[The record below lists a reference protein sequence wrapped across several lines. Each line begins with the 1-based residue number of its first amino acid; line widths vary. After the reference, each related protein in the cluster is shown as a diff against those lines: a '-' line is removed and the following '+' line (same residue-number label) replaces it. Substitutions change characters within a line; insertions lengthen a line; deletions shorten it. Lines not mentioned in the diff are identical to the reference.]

1 MKTIVVA
8 VFVLLLIYYGPLQD
22 RSSPFD
28 AAWMLGALALLAVAG
43 GQLAQAIRLPAL
55 VGWIGAGMLLGT
67 GGLQLVDL
75 GAFSLHQMLFL
86 MAGLGGRVPS
96 GATRR
101 MANARLAP
109 AGVGSVGDRTDL
121 CRCDGGSLH
130 CSGCLGSR
138 PYSSARWPAC
148 GGPFTVVPEF
158 GRRSALLLAVLGTG
172 CALVILGSTL
182 VLLET
187 GAAGWVGRVGLS
199 LVAGGGLGLVLRLLG
214 RFATPSATIV
224 SGLVGA
230 FFFAALAVEFL
241 GLMALPCGLVAGLL
255 QDKQQSR
262 RVRLLLH
269 RGAPVAFMLFFALM
283 GTALAPGALWP
294 SATGLYEA
302 TLVLVTVPLL
312 LRGLA
317 PMVYYPLPDPHSGRR
332 IGWSLLPRGALLFE
346 LFYGPYGLA
355 PYVGA
360 EGLLAQAV
368 LLGHSHFDPVL
379 LRLGIVRRYRSFRG
393 GKGLL
398 RRRRSNGL
406 SQAAARLCLA
416 RPIRIFTSL
425 EYFAWT
431 TSATTGNCCAHAS
444 SERPNAAGAQRAR
457 LRSSPS
463 AKRAAHA
470 KLRRLTPAACASWAK
485 TASKK
490 QRPSARRSPRR
501 SPGTLS
507 ATCRRTKPGGPS
519 SFSTS
524 CNRSILPG

>member
-8 VFVLLLIYYGPLQD
+8 VFVLLLIYYGPLPD

-55 VGWIGAGMLLGT
+55 VGWIGAGILLGT

-75 GAFSLHQMLFL
+75 DAFSLHQALFL
-86 MAGLGGRVPS
+86 IVGLGVGFQVGLHVVWPTHAWRMLGLAASATALIFAAVTTVTALLGLPWEQAVLL
-96 GATRR
+96 GA
-101 MANARLAP
+101 LA
-109 AGVGSVGDRTDL
+109 
-121 CRCDGGSLH
+121 SL
-130 CSGCLGSR
+130 
-138 PYSSARWPAC
+138 W
-148 GGPFTVVPEF
+148 GPFTVVPEF

-230 FFFAALAVEFL
+230 FFFAALALEFL

-294 SATGLYEA
+294 SAAGLYEA

-317 PMVYYPLPDPHSGRR
+317 PMVYYPLPSPHSGRR

-368 LLGHSHFDPVL
+368 LLDILISTLFFSVLASFVDTGLFAAEKAHSAED
-379 LRLGIVRRYRSFRG
+379 G
-393 GKGLL
+393 
-398 RRRRSNGL
+398 
-406 SQAAARLCLA
+406 
-416 RPIRIFTSL
+416 
-425 EYFAWT
+425 
-431 TSATTGNCCAHAS
+431 ATA
-444 SERPNAAGAQRAR
+444 
-457 LRSSPS
+457 
-463 AKRAAHA
+463 
-470 KLRRLTPAACASWAK
+470 
-485 TASKK
+485 
-490 QRPSARRSPRR
+490 
-501 SPGTLS
+501 
-507 ATCRRTKPGGPS
+507 
-519 SFSTS
+519 
-524 CNRSILPG
+524 